1 MILENFRPIL
11 CAGLYIAPRLLYNIA
26 MLDGNISKEKL
37 VVKPGDII
45 YGLEA
50 RPPFAEAVFVALQ
63 HFLAIFVP
71 IITPTLVIS
80 GALGLGQADTAY
92 LINMSLFVSG
102 VATFIQV
109 RKIGPMGSGLLS
121 IQGTSF
127 SFVSAVITAG
137 KAGGL
142 PAIFGLCFAG
152 SFIEMFI
159 SRFIESA
166 RKAFPPLVS
175 GLVVTMIGVS
185 LIKVGVINCAGGFAA
200 KADGT
205 FGTYVHFLPAGI
217 VLAVIVILNRSANK
231 YLRMSSI
238 IIGLAAGFAY
248 AAATGMV
255 SFSSLKGGDWFCV
268 PVPFKYG
275 VSFDAFA
282 FIPFILIYVL
292 TTIETIGDLTATSLN
307 SKEPIEGELYV
318 KRISGGVLADGFN
331 SLLAAV
337 FNTFP
342 NTTFSQNN
350 GIIQMT
356 GVASRYI
363 GYYIAFLLV
372 LTGLFPFTGA
382 VFSLVPPAVLG
393 GATLIMFGTIAAGG
407 IRIISTAELD
417 RRAVMVIA
425 LSFCAGVGVEAAP
438 EILGSLPAAL
448 KNVFSSGITAGGL
461 TAIVANIV
469 LPEEK

>member
-1 MILENFRPIL
+1 MTD
-11 CAGLYIAPRLLYNIA
+11 GQDVKVKTLL
-26 MLDGNISKEKL
+26 
-37 VVKPGDII
+37 KPGDVI
-45 YGLEA
+45 YGLNA
-50 RPPFAEAVFVALQ
+50 RPPLVEAIFVALQ

-71 IITPTLVIS
+71 IITPTLVIA
-80 GALGLGQADTAY
+80 GALGLSPADTAY
-92 LINMSLFVSG
+92 MINMSLFVSG
-102 VATFIQV
+102 LATFVQV
-109 RKIGPMGSGLLS
+109 YKIGPLGSGLLS

-137 KAGGL
+137 KVGGL
-142 PAIFGLCFAG
+142 PMIFGLCFIG

-159 SRFIESA
+159 SRFIKSA
-166 RKAFPPLVS
+166 QKIFTPLVS

-185 LIKVGVINCAGGFAA
+185 LIKVGVINCAGGFGA

-205 FGTYVHFLPAGI
+205 FGTAVHFIPAGI
-217 VLAVIVILNRSANK
+217 VLAVIVTLNRSANK

-238 IIGLAAGFAY
+238 ITGLAVGCVY
-248 AAATGMV
+248 AAASGMI
-255 SFSSLKGGDWFCV
+255 SFAALKTGDWLCV

-275 VSFDAFA
+275 VSFDIFT
-282 FIPFILIYVL
+282 FIPFILIYIL

-307 SKEPIEGELYV
+307 SKEPIEGEIYME
-318 KRISGGVLADGFN
+318 RISGGVLADGFN
-331 SLLAAV
+331 SLLASV

-363 GYYIAFLLV
+363 GFYIAFLLV

-382 VFSLVPPAVLG
+382 VFSLVPPSVLG
-393 GATLIMFGTIAAGG
+393 GATIVMFGTIAAGG
-407 IRIISTAELD
+407 IKIISTSELD
-417 RRAVMVIA
+417 RRAIMVIA

-438 EILGSLPAAL
+438 EVLEKLPAVF
-448 KNVFSSGITAGGL
+448 KNVLSSGITAGGL
-461 TAIVANIV
+461 TAILANIV